1 MSWKTHIVI
10 FLDITDGEE
19 IYLMNQKIAV
29 HRELILYILF
39 GLLTT
44 MINVTSYTV
53 FLTWHIN
60 IQVAVVL
67 SWFLAVLAAYI
78 TNKIW
83 VFTTTTS
90 SFHAVFR
97 ELILFF
103 SARIMTLFVE
113 MVIIWFG
120 VTLLQQDPL
129 LWKIIDNIVVVL
141 VNYYFSKLVIFKKV

>member
-1 MSWKTHIVI
+1 
-10 FLDITDGEE
+10 
-19 IYLMNQKIAV
+19 MNQKIAV

-90 SFHAVFR
+90 SFHDVFR

-103 SARIMTLFVE
+103 SARMMTLFVE